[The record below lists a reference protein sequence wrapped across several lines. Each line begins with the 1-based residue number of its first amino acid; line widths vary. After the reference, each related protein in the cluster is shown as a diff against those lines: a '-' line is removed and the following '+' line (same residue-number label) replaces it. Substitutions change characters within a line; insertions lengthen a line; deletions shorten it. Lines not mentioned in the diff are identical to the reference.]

1 MQVQHRLCE
10 QPNLIRVERKSISI
24 EGERV
29 GLDLVSTS
37 EASQEIDLY
46 LEVQLQRKAELVLHP
61 VPEVVDH

>member
-10 QPNLIRVERKSISI
+10 QSDFIRVECKCISI